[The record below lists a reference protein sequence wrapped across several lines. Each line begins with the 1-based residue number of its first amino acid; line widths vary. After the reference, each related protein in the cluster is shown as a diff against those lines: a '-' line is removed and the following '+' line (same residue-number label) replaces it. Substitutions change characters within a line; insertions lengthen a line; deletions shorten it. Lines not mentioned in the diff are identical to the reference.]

1 MHGSS
6 PDLSGLESAKS
17 KLWNR
22 PSETGCWSADSGEII
37 SAYRGKASSKIFHC
51 RCEFRLDTKA
61 GGEAPCANMTPLQ
74 NLSIKQLRKLIP
86 IKEQIETLQGEI
98 EAITGGG
105 GFVASHKRRG
115 RKKMSRSEAA
125 RIAVAARWAKVRA
138 AKGGAAPKKKSKFSA
153 AHRAALAAAQKAR
166 WARVRAEG

>member
-1 MHGSS
+1 
-6 PDLSGLESAKS
+6 
-17 KLWNR
+17 
-22 PSETGCWSADSGEII
+22 
-37 SAYRGKASSKIFHC
+37 
-51 RCEFRLDTKA
+51 
-61 GGEAPCANMTPLQ
+61 MTPLQ
-74 NLSIKQLRKLIP
+74 NLSVEQLRKLIP

-105 GFVASHKRRG
+105 GSAAPEIPKRRG